1 MLKQER
7 KKENVAEGTGSTLN
21 ITETSSAE
29 AVFIIPDNICAYTRT
44 NINHLCHDCCRVK
57 TDSTKCDLSP
67 MRVKTGFQSPVT
79 HTQPG
84 CSVNYSITHIKT
96 LQSLTES

>member
-21 ITETSSAE
+21 NTETSSAE

-44 NINHLCHDCCRVK
+44 NINHL
-57 TDSTKCDLSP
+57 
-67 MRVKTGFQSPVT
+67 
-79 HTQPG
+79 
-84 CSVNYSITHIKT
+84 
-96 LQSLTES
+96 